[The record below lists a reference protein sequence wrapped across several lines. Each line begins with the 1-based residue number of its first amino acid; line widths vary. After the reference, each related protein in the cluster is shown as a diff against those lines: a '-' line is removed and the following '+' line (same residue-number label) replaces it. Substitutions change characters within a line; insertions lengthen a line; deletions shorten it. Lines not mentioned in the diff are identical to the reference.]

1 TSRSRIATRDFLICC
16 ARSSTSFPS
25 TKAWKARKPSWRV
38 GQRPRP
44 RARSSSKD
52 KEDLLPRK
60 DNLARIHGTLH
71 GSPGKAG
78 ARAQK
83 KREQGEFSS
92 QPFPPSPHKS
102 TAFALHSGIDP
113 GRAR

>member
-1 TSRSRIATRDFLICC
+1 MSRSTIATRSFHICC

-38 GQRPRP
+38 GQTPRP

-60 DNLARIHGTLH
+60 DDLARIHGTLH
-71 GSPGKAG
+71 GSPGQAG
-78 ARAQK
+78 QVDAN

-102 TAFALHSGIDP
+102 T
-113 GRAR
+113 